1 MNFGGVNSM
10 ANAFA
15 ILTVLAMLVE
25 VCVDIIKV
33 AIPVI
38 RDWKSQLTSVV
49 VGVLLAT
56 ATATGLLSA
65 LQVNL
70 AVRWIDYF
78 LTGLIISRGSNF
90 IHDLLSKLN
99 LK

>member
-1 MNFGGVNSM
+1 M

-25 VCVDIIKV
+25 VCVDIIKA
-33 AIPVI
+33 AIPGI
-38 RDWKSQLTSVV
+38 RDWKSQLTSVI

-56 ATATGLLSA
+56 ATGTGLLGA

-70 AVRWIDYF
+70 AVPWIDYF
-78 LTGLIISRGSNF
+78 LTGLLISRGSNF
-90 IHDLLSKLN
+90 IHDLLSRLN

>member
-1 MNFGGVNSM
+1 M

-15 ILTVLAMLVE
+15 TLTILALLVE
-25 VCVDIIKV
+25 VCVDIIKA
-33 AIPVI
+33 AIPLI
-38 RDWKSQLTSVV
+38 HGWKSQLTSVV

-56 ATATGLLSA
+56 ATTTGLLGA

-70 AVRWIDYF
+70 SSPWIDYF

>member
-1 MNFGGVNSM
+1 M

-15 ILTVLAMLVE
+15 VLTVLALLVE
-25 VCVDIIKV
+25 VCVDIIKAAV
-33 AIPVI
+33 PVI
-38 RDWKSQLTSVV
+38 RGWKSQLTSVV

-56 ATATGLLSA
+56 ATATGLLG
-65 LQVNL
+65 LLEVNL
-70 AVRWIDYF
+70 TIRWIDHF

-99 LK
+99 VK

>member
-1 MNFGGVNSM
+1 M

>member
-1 MNFGGVNSM
+1 M

-15 ILTVLAMLVE
+15 VLTVLALLVE
-25 VCVDIIKV
+25 VCVDIVKA
-33 AIPVI
+33 AIPAI
-38 RDWKSQLTSVV
+38 HGWKSQLTSVV
-49 VGVLLAT
+49 VGVLLTT
-56 ATATGLLSA
+56 ATTTGLLGA

-70 AVRWIDYF
+70 AVSWIDYF

>member
-1 MNFGGVNSM
+1 M

-15 ILTVLAMLVE
+15 ILTILALLVE
-25 VCVDIIKV
+25 ICVDIVKA
-33 AIPVI
+33 AIPAI
-38 RDWKSQLTSVV
+38 RGWKSQLTSVV
-49 VGVLLAT
+49 VGVLLTT
-56 ATATGLLSA
+56 ATTTGLLSA

-70 AVRWIDYF
+70 SVCWIDYF

>member
-1 MNFGGVNSM
+1 M
-10 ANAFA
+10 ANAFTTLT
-15 ILTVLAMLVE
+15 ILALLVE
-25 VCVDIIKV
+25 VSVDIIKA
-33 AIPVI
+33 AIPLI
-38 RDWKSQLTSVV
+38 HGWKSQLTSVV

-56 ATATGLLSA
+56 ATTTGLLGA

-70 AVRWIDYF
+70 ASAWIDYF